1 MKSTLFLIA
10 ALMVPAGHVMASPDI
25 FGGTITRDGAARV
38 MALAGVPGNRIP
50 QMAGSHYVTFRRDEL
65 VAFLAVVKHRLSK
78 EYGARWDVRFNCY
91 AITRNFVNE
100 AGKQLARGDSVIAVL
115 PAAFLV
121 AYIKE
126 SGNAHAVALVL
137 TDAGPVWLD
146 PQSGPVALTP
156 TELITVFYPQ

>member
-1 MKSTLFLIA
+1 
-10 ALMVPAGHVMASPDI
+10 
-25 FGGTITRDGAARV
+25 
-38 MALAGVPGNRIP
+38 
-50 QMAGSHYVTFRRDEL
+50 
-65 VAFLAVVKHRLSK
+65 
-78 EYGARWDVRFNCY
+78 
-91 AITRNFVNE
+91 VNE
-100 AGKQLARGDSVIAVL
+100 AGKQLAREEWHAPVPQAKRDSVIAVL